1 MTEKEKSMKEQL
13 DEDKAQE
20 ALEAQA
26 ENEAKRSIRKTKNA
40 GIIVHNIFRL

>member
-20 ALEAQA
+20 AVEQEA
-26 ENEAKRSIRKTKNA
+26 ENTAKEAKK
-40 GIIVHNIFRL
+40 